1 MPDATPDPATAALA
15 HDLRIACMRVA
26 RRVRFDA
33 DNTIAPHH
41 FSVLVRLHEQ
51 PRTLGELAAI
61 EQVSAP
67 SMSRSVGQLAELGY
81 VERAP
86 DPDDGRLVRLSLT
99 PDGRRVLERERE
111 HRDAWMAARLEG
123 EFGIEPQVQPLQD
136 RSLHLVE
143 QRGQDD
149 AEGREPVAT
158 RIASH
163 DTGRASLGEGV

>member
-1 MPDATPDPATAALA
+1 MPDAPHPSPPPSDPTTALA

-41 FSVLVRLHEQ
+41 FSVLVKLHDD

-67 SMSRSVGQLAELGY
+67 SMSRTVGQLCDIGY
-81 VERAP
+81 VERAA

-99 PDGRRVLERERE
+99 GAGRSVVERERA
-111 HRDAWMAARLEG
+111 HRDAWMVARLEG
-123 EFGIEPQVQPLQD
+123 LTDADREALRRATDLLEQVLEIDQES
-136 RSLHLVE
+136 R
-143 QRGQDD
+143 R
-149 AEGREPVAT
+149 
-158 RIASH
+158 
-163 DTGRASLGEGV
+163 

>member
-41 FSVLVRLHEQ
+41 FSVLVRLHEK

-123 EFGIEPQVQPLQD
+123 LSERDRTLLRRATDLVEGILEADRAQD
-136 RSLHLVE
+136 RS
-143 QRGQDD
+143 RR
-149 AEGREPVAT
+149 RES
-158 RIASH
+158 R
-163 DTGRASLGEGV
+163 

>member
-1 MPDATPDPATAALA
+1 MPDLTPDPATAALA

-67 SMSRSVGQLAELGY
+67 SMSRSVAQLADQGY
-81 VERAP
+81 VVRSP
-86 DPDDGRLVRLSLT
+86 DADDGRLVRLSLT
-99 PDGRRVLERERE
+99 GEGREVVERERE

-123 EFGIEPQVQPLQD
+123 LSEQD
-136 RSLHLVE
+136 RALLRRATDLVE
-143 QRGQDD
+143 QILEADRAGDRTARRG
-149 AEGREPVAT
+149 EGR
-158 RIASH
+158 
-163 DTGRASLGEGV
+163 

>member
-1 MPDATPDPATAALA
+1 MPDLTPDRATAALA

-67 SMSRSVGQLAELGY
+67 SMSRSVGQLADQGY
-81 VERAP
+81 VVRSP

-99 PDGRRVLERERE
+99 AQGREVVERERE

-123 EFGIEPQVQPLQD
+123 LSEDD
-136 RSLHLVE
+136 RALLRRATDLVE
-143 QRGQDD
+143 QILEADRSGDRP
-149 AEGREPVAT
+149 ARRREGR
-158 RIASH
+158 
-163 DTGRASLGEGV
+163 

>member
-1 MPDATPDPATAALA
+1 MPDLTPDRATAALA

-67 SMSRSVGQLAELGY
+67 SMSRSVGQLADQGY
-81 VERAP
+81 VVRSP

-99 PDGRRVLERERE
+99 AEGREVVERERE

-123 EFGIEPQVQPLQD
+123 LSEDD
-136 RSLHLVE
+136 RALLRRASDLLE
-143 QRGQDD
+143 QILEEDRAGDRAGRQG
-149 AEGREPVAT
+149 EGR
-158 RIASH
+158 
-163 DTGRASLGEGV
+163 